1 MDFFDKENEV
11 IDDLEFKGLKIIQKK
26 SGFKFGIDAVLLSDF
41 AKEIKKNSDVIDI
54 GTGTGIISILLCGKT
69 NLKTITGIE
78 IQKEMYEL
86 AVRNSKLNK
95 LEDRF
100 KVIDTNINDI
110 KKYLEYGRYDAV
122 VTNPPYKKLDTG
134 LKNDNINKLISRHEV
149 ACNLEDIIEKSS
161 KLLKN
166 NGEFYMIHRTERL
179 VDIIELLRKYRL
191 EPKKIK
197 LVYPYIDKEPN
208 LVLVKAVKN
217 GKPFLIMDKPLIVYK
232 DKNQYTEEILKIYNK
247 I

>member
-1 MDFFDKENEV
+1 
-11 IDDLEFKGLKIIQKK
+11 
-26 SGFKFGIDAVLLSDF
+26 
-41 AKEIKKNSDVIDI
+41 
-54 GTGTGIISILLCGKT
+54 
-69 NLKTITGIE
+69 
-78 IQKEMYEL
+78 MYQL

-100 KVIDTNINDI
+100 KVINTNINDV
-110 KKYLEYGRYDAV
+110 KKYLEYGKYDAV

-179 VDIIELLRKYRL
+179 VDIIELLRRYKL

-208 LVLVKAVKN
+208 LVLIKARFMLKMRFRITKGEN
-217 GKPFLIMDKPLIVYK
+217 LKGGNTPFCRLRVGGI
-232 DKNQYTEEILKIYNK
+232 
-247 I
+247 

>member
-1 MDFFDKENEV
+1 MDFFDEENEV

-100 KVIDTNINDI
+100 KVINTNINDI
-110 KKYLEYGRYDAV
+110 KKHLEYGKYDAV

-191 EPKKIK
+191 EPKRIK

-208 LVLVKAVKN
+208 LVLIKAVKN
-217 GKPFLIMDKPLIVYK
+217 GKTFLKMEKPLIVYK
-232 DKNQYTEEILKIYNK
+232 DKNEYTEEILKIYNK